1 MADKAGK
8 PEANVLG
15 RLQLVLVTYEKKV
28 LEVECDEVTLPGRK
42 GYFGVLPGHVAMI
55 ASLKVGE
62 LMYRVGKIEHYL
74 ALSGGFCEVS
84 DDVVTVMAEF
94 AQLPHEIDVAAA
106 EREQAEAEA
115 VLGSVSD
122 EALAQALA
130 KLETAVTRIQVA
142 SRAR

>member
-1 MADKAGK
+1 MAEK
-8 PEANVLG
+8 PAEASVAG
-15 RLQLVLVTYEKKV
+15 RLQLVLVTYERKV
-28 LEVECDEVTLPGRK
+28 LEVECDEVTLPGKK
-42 GYFGVLPGHVAMI
+42 GYFGILPGHVGLI

-62 LMYRVGKIEHYL
+62 LMYRIGKVEHYL

-115 VLGSVSD
+115 VIGSVSD
-122 EALAQALA
+122 EELKVALA

>member
-1 MADKAGK
+1 VAEKPHEAD
-8 PEANVLG
+8 VLG
-15 RLQLVLVTYEKKV
+15 RLELVLVTYETKV
-28 LEVECDEVTLPGRK
+28 LEVECDEVTLPGRL

-62 LMYRVGKIEHYL
+62 LMYRVGKVEHYL
-74 ALSGGFCEVS
+74 ALSGGFCEVA

-106 EREQAEAEA
+106 QREQAEAEA
-115 VLGSVSD
+115 LLPSVSD
-122 EALAQALA
+122 EELEVALA

-142 SRAR
+142 ARPR

>member
-1 MADKAGK
+1 VAEKHADVVRNDAAK
-8 PEANVLG
+8 L
-15 RLQLVLVTYEKKV
+15 RLVLVTYEKKV
-28 LEVECDEVTLPGRK
+28 LEMDCDEVTLPGRK
-42 GYFGVLPGHVAMI
+42 GYFGVLPGHVSMI

-62 LMYRVGKIEHYL
+62 LMYRVGKVEHYL
-74 ALSGGFCEVS
+74 ALSGGFCEVA

-115 VLGSVSD
+115 VLGSSSD
-122 EALAQALA
+122 EELKVALA

-142 SRAR
+142 SRPR

>member
-1 MADKAGK
+1 MAEEQVAS
-8 PEANVLG
+8 VVG
-15 RLQLVLVTYEKKV
+15 RLKLVLVTYEKKV
-28 LEVECDEVTLPGRK
+28 LEVECDEVTLPGKK
-42 GYFGVLPGHVAMI
+42 GYFGVLPGHVSMI

-62 LMYRVGKIEHYL
+62 LMYRIGKVEHFL
-74 ALSGGFCEVS
+74 AVSEGFCEVA
-84 DDVVTVMAEF
+84 DDLVTVMAEF

-122 EALAQALA
+122 EALAQTLA
-130 KLETAVTRIQVA
+130 RIETAAARIQVA